1 MYSSAQSSTNI
12 NMVAVGPGQSQLTGA
27 SKDEFY
33 KWQRNLRI
41 ALNGLRV
48 LDPESGD
55 KVRVSMGNPPIP
67 QNFGKSRGVV
77 TQEMLDTDED
87 GLRSSGFEAGDVI
100 LKGSDRRDYVKAVEL
115 RNRERKHVI
124 ATILLLAKIESP
136 LYHVLA
142 EASRSSK
149 DPNALIEAAELLYNA
164 PCMATCLSIATD
176 ERCRLDRLRADQRI
190 SPLPASRSFKQIGI
204 ETNAQFRSVFTD
216 IQIENPEDRLR
227 ALELLNFCRQ
237 IVDMER
243 LSAIQGDTQALN
255 YINQYVRGYKGPP
268 LEYDR
273 TGFWRDFDAHLV
285 VFHESSRAKGKN
297 GRHSKAD
304 GGKLSPVTQGSSSL
318 NEEDANDLKLI
329 HALRYAKP
337 GSKRHQAAKA
347 SMKAMGFKIDDSN
360 KDDDEKGVCF
370 RMRDTGECSYGKKCR
385 YSHDK
390 AKVKEA
396 KEAKASMSVFSVPE
410 ASQDSDV
417 ALMSAARKVRKVK
430 RTSKRRTRLPG
441 DSSDSDDTSVAS
453 SPRMIDYMIEGDVYA
468 DLDRG
473 ADERSSPSVNMMSA
487 SKKLRTK
494 DRA

>member
-1 MYSSAQSSTNI
+1 MYSSAQSSTNV

-27 SKDEFY
+27 SKDEY
-33 KWQRNLRI
+33 SKWQRNLRI

-67 QNFGKSRGVV
+67 HNFGKSRGVV

-87 GLRSSGFEAGDVI
+87 GLRSTGFEAGDVI

-124 ATILLLAKIESP
+124 ATILLLAKVESP

-142 EASRSSK
+142 DASRSSK

-176 ERCRLDRLRADQRI
+176 ERCRLDRLRSDQRI
-190 SPLPASRSFKQIGI
+190 SPLPASRNLKQIGI
-204 ETNAQFRSVFTD
+204 ETNAQFMSVFTD
-216 IQIENPEDRLR
+216 NQIETTEGKLL

-243 LSAIQGDTQALN
+243 LSAIQGDIQALN
-255 YINQYVRGYKGPP
+255 YINQYVRGHKGPP
-268 LEYDR
+268 LDYDR

-337 GSKRHQAAKA
+337 GSKRHLAAKA

-360 KDDDEKGVCF
+360 KADDEKGVCF

-396 KEAKASMSVFSVPE
+396 KEAKASMSVFSIPE
-410 ASQDSDV
+410 ASEDSDV
-417 ALMSAARKVRKVK
+417 ALLSAARSVRRTK
-430 RTSKRRTRLPG
+430 RTSKRRTRHPG
-441 DSSDSDDTSVAS
+441 DSSDSDSTSVAS
-453 SPRMIDYMIEGDVYA
+453 SPRMIDYMIEGDAYA
-468 DLDRG
+468 ELNRESE
-473 ADERSSPSVNMMSA
+473 ERSSPTVNMMSA